1 VSVDGV
7 HKTVMIW
14 VYDKRAVNGAA
25 FVYHGMIPVPSDSE
39 EARVLI
45 PYVRGVLDALQI
57 RNGPTHG
64 EVMMTA
70 DGPCLVEMNCRA
82 HGGDGT
88 WSPLAKALTGSYSQV
103 DVTVDSFLDQERF
116 DQIPDRHPAFKAA
129 GQEVMLVSFVDGKVK
144 SCPGYEII
152 KALSSYVWLEEAV
165 TIGSTIERTTDLFT
179 NVGSTILMNSDAE
192 ILARDIETIRR
203 MELDGK
209 MFELER
215 VHLAGYA

>member
-1 VSVDGV
+1 MTSVPL
-7 HKTVMIW
+7 TVQHLFIM
-14 VYDKRAVNGAA
+14 A
-25 FVYHGMIPVPSDSE
+25 SDSA
-39 EARVLI
+39 EAKVLI

-57 RNGPTHG
+57 SNGPTHG

-103 DVTVDSFLDQERF
+103 DATVDAFLDAGRF
-116 DQIPDRHPAFKAA
+116 GQIPDRHPTFKAA
-129 GQEVMLVSFVDGKVK
+129 GQEVMLVSFVDGKVNG
-144 SCPGYEII
+144 CPGYERI

-179 NVGSTILMNSDAE
+179 NVGSTILMNSNAE
-192 ILARDIETIRR
+192 LLARDVETIRR
-203 MELDGK
+203 MELDGN
-209 MFELER
+209 MFELEDADVTTSR
-215 VHLAGYA
+215 KMECGY